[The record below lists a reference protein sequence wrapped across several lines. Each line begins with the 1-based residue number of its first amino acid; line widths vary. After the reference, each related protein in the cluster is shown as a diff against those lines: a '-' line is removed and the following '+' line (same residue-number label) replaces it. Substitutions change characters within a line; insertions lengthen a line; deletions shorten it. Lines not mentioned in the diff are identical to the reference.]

1 MGARSVTKSEAAMK
15 AATTKAT
22 VVKNPNT
29 FCSLTTD
36 VYMVGDRWTVP
47 VSKLGGSRCAP
58 KKGVAR
64 GPLTS
69 V

>member
-1 MGARSVTKSEAAMK
+1 MK

-22 VVKNPNT
+22 VVKKPNT

-36 VYMVGDRWTVP
+36 VYMVGDMGRVP

-58 KKGVAR
+58 KEGVAR
-64 GPLTS
+64 GPLMS